1 MENKGLLLAGGV
13 VAVVAIGLLVFE
25 TLSSSNAFDSAV
37 SVGANKN
44 ADSSKVSS
52 SYDTHEVKVNTV
64 NHNEIS
70 PIPQELEI
78 DRDLAK
84 IGWFLFR
91 DPNLSSNKN
100 VSCESC
106 HSLQTNGAENTMVS
120 IGVRGKGFR
129 NSLTVFNTA
138 FNYRFFWDGRVNNL
152 HDQLDGP
159 IHSVVEMDSN
169 WQRVEEYVARSQNY
183 NSLFS
188 KANLDITTD
197 NIKSSLV
204 EFMKGLTT
212 PNSPFDRY
220 LLGDEQALT
229 AEQVKGWESFQSE
242 GCVRCHRGT
251 NVGGGMVIRFGFFGD
266 GTMGK
271 ERSNDT
277 GRHLNTSK
285 QEDMYLFRVASLR
298 NVAVTAP
305 YFHDGRTEKLEDAI
319 KIMAESQLGR
329 TFDQQTISDIKA
341 FLTSLTGPRPVILE
355 EFENE

>member
-1 MENKGLLLAGGV
+1 M
-13 VAVVAIGLLVFE
+13 
-25 TLSSSNAFDSAV
+25 TSSH
-37 SVGANKN
+37 G
-44 ADSSKVSS
+44 
-52 SYDTHEVKVNTV
+52 THEVKVNTV

-229 AEQVKGWESFQSE
+229 AEQVKVGRDFNP
-242 GCVRCHRGT
+242 RG
-251 NVGGGMVIRFGFFGD
+251 VFVAIVARMAAAWFASGSLEMERWV
-266 GTMGK
+266 K

-319 KIMAESQLGR
+319 KIMLESQLGR